1 MRKKHTHF
9 NAYFRNIFLIMIMS
23 RILGK
28 KNIKSQP
35 ISWGK
40 GTFYVKT
47 NIFVAQKKP
56 MGTRPVH
63 FLHKN
68 KSRIFHFEHGT

>member
-28 KNIKSQP
+28 NNIKTQP

-40 GTFYVKT
+40 STFYLKT
-47 NIFVAQKKP
+47 NIFVAQKNP
-56 MGTRPVH
+56 WELDQST
-63 FLHKN
+63 FYTKN

>member
-28 KNIKSQP
+28 NNIKIQP

-47 NIFVAQKKP
+47 NIFVAQSPLFKQKQIQN
-56 MGTRPVH
+56 
-63 FLHKN
+63 FSL
-68 KSRIFHFEHGT
+68 